1 MLINSNSDAQ
11 PSITY
16 LPLPVLALPPQDSF
30 ITAHLRTPATCTI
43 GTPTILSMSI
53 TNFHPSATAT
63 TLAVTVDPSE
73 NFIWVG
79 PRSIHVAPLRPGETG
94 RMELEVVPTGTGAG
108 GRGELPRV
116 RLWEGVEDDR
126 EELDIAL
133 LSERGQVV
141 GRGGAS
147 VQILP

>member
-1 MLINSNSDAQ
+1 
-11 PSITY
+11 
-16 LPLPVLALPPQDSF
+16 
-30 ITAHLRTPATCTI
+30 
-43 GTPTILSMSI
+43 
-53 TNFHPSATAT
+53 
-63 TLAVTVDPSE
+63 
-73 NFIWVG
+73 
-79 PRSIHVAPLRPGETG
+79 
-94 RMELEVVPTGTGAG
+94 MELEVVPTGTGAG